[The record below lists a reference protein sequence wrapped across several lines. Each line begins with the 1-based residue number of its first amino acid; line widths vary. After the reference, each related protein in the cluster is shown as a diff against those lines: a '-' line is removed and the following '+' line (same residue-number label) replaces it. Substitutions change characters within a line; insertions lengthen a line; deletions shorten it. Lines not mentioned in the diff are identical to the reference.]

1 MLYRILVPT
10 RLALIV
16 LVAAASTVFTSS
28 ARAQSACD
36 LGFALTNGGVPE
48 ADLNGDGLTCEFNT
62 IDSVSGVWTTFALD
76 NAPPA
81 PMTVNGC
88 PDSFGS
94 VLWVPGMTPDRNGDG
109 IICVK
114 LVLGPGQPHVNAT
127 DNVVPPKKK

>member
-16 LVAAASTVFTSS
+16 LLAAASTVFTGS
-28 ARAQSACD
+28 ARAQSSCD
-36 LGFALTNGGVPE
+36 LGFALTSGGVLE

-88 PDSFGS
+88 PDGFGS
-94 VLWVPGMTPDRNGDG
+94 IVWVPGMTPDRNGDG
-109 IICVK
+109 MICVK
-114 LVLGPGQPHVNAT
+114 LVLAPGHPHINAT
-127 DNVVPPKKK
+127 DNVVAPKKK